1 MAEFTWN
8 VLLPGADLPREVKT
22 DYLVSDGE
30 EIEVD
35 GQAWVIE
42 RVDIDD
48 STDPP
53 TGMISVIPPNE
64 PAL

>member
-1 MAEFTWN
+1 MPFSWN
-8 VLLPGADLPREVKT
+8 VLLPGEDLPREVTT
-22 DYLVSDGE
+22 DYLLSDGE

-35 GQAWVIE
+35 GRLWVIDK
-42 RVDIDD
+42 VDVDD

-53 TGMISVIPPNE
+53 TGMISVVPPHE